1 LAARNYEEG
10 WSRIDGKE
18 QAMAA
23 DSGNRIERS
32 DIRFG
37 RLLEEANGSLVS
49 FWVVFK
55 NEEQEDQKGHQVRM

>member
-23 DSGNRIERS
+23 DGGSRIERN

-37 RLLEEANGSLVS
+37 RLLEEANEGLVS

-55 NEEQEDQKGHQVRM
+55 NEK